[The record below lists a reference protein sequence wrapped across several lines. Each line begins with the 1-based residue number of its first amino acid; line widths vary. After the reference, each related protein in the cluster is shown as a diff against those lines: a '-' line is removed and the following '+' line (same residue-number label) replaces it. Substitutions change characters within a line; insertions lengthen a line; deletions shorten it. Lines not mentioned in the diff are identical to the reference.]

1 MWFVWIQGQKG
12 PEPQKWD
19 EGTAFDWSTGNEKAT
34 LLKIHIP
41 GCDDRPLAELAK
53 IYPLITPEGSLS
65 VSNES
70 TPLPY
75 YLEQK

>member
-41 GCDDRPLAELAK
+41 GWDDRPLAELAK
-53 IYPLITPEGSLS
+53 IYPLS
-65 VSNES
+65 VSELS
-70 TPLPY
+70 GELPP
-75 YLEQK
+75 YLKQK